1 MRRTRAALAALPL
14 MLGLLG
20 SQPAQAAAAVHSGA
34 GGGHIPLLAY
44 YYQWFQPS
52 SWQRAKIDYP
62 QLGRYSSDDTGVMRA
77 HIAWAKSAGIDGFIV
92 SWKSTPVNNRRLRL
106 LMSVAATENFKITVI
121 YQGLDFQR
129 RPLPT
134 AEVTADFAA
143 FAKWFADSPVLFRL
157 DGKPLTVFSGTWAY
171 THDEVAHITRP
182 VRSKLLV
189 LNTEKNE
196 RGYERLADVTDGDA
210 YYWSSV
216 NPDTNPN
223 HAAKLDAM
231 GQAVHTHRGYWVA
244 PFAPGFDARLVG
256 GTKEVPR
263 KNGATLRAEYTAAVG
278 SQPDVLGLISW
289 NEFSENSYVE
299 PSVAT
304 GRRYL
309 DLLRELRGGAA
320 AGRTATHVSPAPGPH
335 RHTLA
340 RSAAERAWPNMLR
353 LAGFAAVLVAA
364 VTLLARRRAGSG
376 IGRPG
381 SHTERRTP

>member
-1 MRRTRAALAALPL
+1 MRRPGAVLAVLTL
-14 MLGLLG
+14 VLGLLVSAPG
-20 SQPAQAAAAVHSGA
+20 RAAAAVRSGA
-34 GGGHIPLLAY
+34 GGGHVPLLAY

-62 QLGRYSSDDTGVMRA
+62 QLGRYSSDDTEVMRT

-92 SWKSTPVNNRRLRL
+92 SWKSTPVNDRRLRL
-106 LMSVAATENFKITVI
+106 LMSVAAAENFKITII

-129 RPLPT
+129 HPLP
-134 AEVTADFAA
+134 AAKVAADFAA
-143 FAKWFADSPVLFRL
+143 FAGWFADSPVLFRL
-157 DGKPLTVFSGTWAY
+157 GGRPLTVFSGTWAY
-171 THDEVAHITRP
+171 THDEVASVTRA
-182 VRSKLLV
+182 VRDRLLV
-189 LNTEKNE
+189 LNTEKDL

-216 NPDTNPN
+216 NPDTNTR

-231 GQAVHTHRGYWVA
+231 GQAVHAHHGSWVA

-263 KNGATLRAEYTAAVG
+263 KNGATLRAEYTAAIG

-299 PSVAT
+299 PSVAN

-309 DLLRELRGGAA
+309 DVLRELRGAA
-320 AGRTATHVSPAPGPH
+320 VAGRTAPLASAAPGPG
-335 RHTLA
+335 RHAVA
-340 RSAAERAWPNMLR
+340 RSGYWPNLLR
-353 LAGFAAVLVAA
+353 RAGFAAVLVAG
-364 VTLLARRRAGSG
+364 VTLLARRRAGNGAGSP
-376 IGRPG
+376 GR
-381 SHTERRTP
+381 HRERSTP

>member
-1 MRRTRAALAALPL
+1 MTRARAALAVLTL

-20 SQPAQAAAAVHSGA
+20 SVPGRAAAAVHARA
-34 GGGHIPLLAY
+34 GGTRVPLLAY

-62 QLGRYSSDDTGVMRA
+62 LLGRYSSDDTGVMRT

-106 LMSVAATENFKITVI
+106 LLSVAAAENFKITII

-129 RPLPT
+129 HPLPE
-134 AEVTADFAA
+134 AEVAADFAA
-143 FAKWFADSPVLFRL
+143 FAQWFADSPVLFRL
-157 DGKPLTVFSGTWAY
+157 GGKPLTVFSGTWAY
-171 THDEVAHITRP
+171 THDEVARITRP
-182 VRSKLLV
+182 VRGKLLV

-223 HAAKLDAM
+223 HAVKLSAM
-231 GQAVHTHRGYWVA
+231 GRAVHAHRGYWVV

-263 KNGATLRAEYTAAVG
+263 KNGDTLRAEYTAAMG

-299 PSVAT
+299 PSVAN

-309 DLLRELRGGAA
+309 DVLRELRGGAV
-320 AGRTATHVSPAPGPH
+320 AGRTATLAGEEPGP
-335 RHTLA
+335 RRQTVA
-340 RSAAERAWPNMLR
+340 RSAYWPNLLR
-353 LAGFAAVLVAA
+353 LAGFAAVLVAG
-364 VTLLARRRAGSG
+364 VTMLARRRAGSPT
-376 IGRPG
+376 GRRG
-381 SHTERRTP
+381 SHPGRRTP